1 MYLKNVDLK
10 LDLYFY
16 LPGDNEL
23 THWGRVTHICVS
35 KLTIIGSDNGL
46 SPGRRQAI
54 IWTNAGILLIGPLGT
69 NFSEILIGIQTF
81 PFKKLRL
88 RMSSAKWRPSCLG
101 LNELKWTLSIFQ
113 CDQPVSVDFL
123 WCMWS
128 NWTFL
133 WSYGVNASLRTRVT
147 LLATKKVEYIAK
159 MVSIKYIWS
168 LALTPNY
175 FCGEKYQTHPS
186 KSGVELT
193 VLFRNKWLKL
203 FWFVWRVLV

>member
-35 KLTIIGSDNGL
+35 KLTIIASDNGL

-54 IWTNAGILLIGPLGT
+54 IWTNAGILLLIGPLGT

-81 PFKKLRL
+81 PYKKLRL

-101 LNELKWTLSIFQ
+101 LNELEWTLSIFHSVISLSQ
-113 CDQPVSVDFL
+113 WIFFDACDQTGPSFEATELMHHWGHVS
-123 WCMWS
+123 
-128 NWTFL
+128 
-133 WSYGVNASLRTRVT
+133 
-147 LLATKKVEYIAK
+147 
-159 MVSIKYIWS
+159 
-168 LALTPNY
+168 
-175 FCGEKYQTHPS
+175 
-186 KSGVELT
+186 
-193 VLFRNKWLKL
+193 LFWWLKKSSIL
-203 FWFVWRVLV
+203 LKWCPWNIYEA